1 MTIDERDR
9 LGDKLRN
16 AGSAVISQWAAKS
29 DRELLAK
36 LQRQTE
42 KRLQNDRNA
51 KRQARAFN
59 TILCATD
66 FGLWSLKALDLA
78 KQIAVENQASLYI
91 VHVCPTVTVPL
102 GGTTPV
108 VPEAEAVA
116 SKRLQEI
123 AAEHLVAIP
132 HDLIVITG
140 DPADRIMELQSILQ
154 ADLIVVGTQGRGG
167 VPRFFLGSVADRVVR
182 AAECPVLTIRGKS

>member
-16 AGSAVISQWAAKS
+16 AGSAAIGQWAARS

-36 LQRQTE
+36 LKRETE
-42 KRLQNDRNA
+42 KRLQNERNA

-66 FGLWSLKALDLA
+66 FGQWSLKALDFA

-91 VHVCPTVTVPL
+91 LHVCPTVTVPL

-108 VPEAEAVA
+108 VPEAEAIA
-116 SKRLQEI
+116 GQKLQEI
-123 AAEHLVAIP
+123 AAAHLVGIP

-140 DPADRIMELQSILQ
+140 DPADRIVELQSILQ
-154 ADLIVVGTQGRGG
+154 ADLIVVATQGRGG